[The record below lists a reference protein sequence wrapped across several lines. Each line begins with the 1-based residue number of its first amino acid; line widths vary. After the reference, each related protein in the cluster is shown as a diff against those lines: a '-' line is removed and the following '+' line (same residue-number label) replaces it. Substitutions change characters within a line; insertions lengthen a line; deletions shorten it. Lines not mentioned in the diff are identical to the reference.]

1 MRLEVGAD
9 AAVISAKTLARDCQE
24 IAARFVEHR
33 GWKKGLHLFG
43 KAIGEGDRRARA
55 IYAGEARQIL
65 AHEYLLAREA
75 DIALRRECC
84 GRGCCDE
91 DGEA

>member
-24 IAARFVEHR
+24 IAARFVEHH

-55 IYAGEARQIL
+55 IYSGEARQAAQFPTLI
-65 AHEYLLAREA
+65 AGAQWHE
-75 DIALRRECC
+75 
-84 GRGCCDE
+84 
-91 DGEA
+91 